1 MKQITVQDIP
11 SLWVAEYREIG
22 FYLFHRQCRSSTMTR
37 AAHVRYGKYCMAQ
50 GCLETYLLTVDHVV
64 PISVAYYLNW
74 TVWQTSAMSNLQLL
88 CQKHHSEKD
97 NPVVL
102 SLLRSAASKYNTE
115 NQNRLSIP
123 KSRGEVIV
131 MDKTRVDKARGLMDQ
146 VLQVLREDRDIRTNA
161 QQSGARELSEAITC
175 FETGS
180 MYMIR
185 SLFADQ
191 PYTPMLKLQ
200 PADNQ
205 ATPAAQAAADAQKP
219 ADDSSNNGSAPAA

>member
-1 MKQITVQDIP
+1 
-11 SLWVAEYREIG
+11 
-22 FYLFHRQCRSSTMTR
+22 
-37 AAHVRYGKYCMAQ
+37 
-50 GCLETYLLTVDHVV
+50 
-64 PISVAYYLNW
+64 
-74 TVWQTSAMSNLQLL
+74 
-88 CQKHHSEKD
+88 
-97 NPVVL
+97 
-102 SLLRSAASKYNTE
+102 
-115 NQNRLSIP
+115 
-123 KSRGEVIV
+123 